1 MISVVDFKTRIYTY
15 PPIPVVLISKSD
27 DKVSENTNNDIRDES
42 RQTHLW
48 LSDTPVLLGGSHGDP
63 VRQRSIGSQSNH
75 RTGKTSKIGEADR
88 LAGPV
93 IGRGTKGLSLREVG
107 REETTG
113 RPRNH
118 KSSIFNNW
126 EPE

>member
-1 MISVVDFKTRIYTY
+1 M
-15 PPIPVVLISKSD
+15 VLISKSD
-27 DKVSENTNNDIRDES
+27 DEVSDNANNDIGDKS
-42 RQTHLW
+42 RQTHLR

-63 VRQRSIGSQSNH
+63 VRQGSIGSQSNH
-75 RTGKTSKIGEADR
+75 RADKRSKVGEADR

-93 IGRGTKGLSLREVG
+93 IGRGTKSLTLREVG

-118 KSSIFNNW
+118 KGSIFDDW
-126 EPE
+126 ERE